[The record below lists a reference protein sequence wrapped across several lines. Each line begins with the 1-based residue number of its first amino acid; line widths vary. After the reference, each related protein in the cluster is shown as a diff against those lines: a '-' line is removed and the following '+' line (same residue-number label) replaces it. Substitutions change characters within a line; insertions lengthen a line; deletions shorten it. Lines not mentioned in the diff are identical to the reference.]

1 MYSGCCRGAFHT
13 SGPGKTEAESAC
25 KFPFILYDAL
35 TPPKCRRNQRNDVCE
50 QVCSVIVKVLS
61 SAVVGIDSFPVDVEV
76 DISRGLPQ
84 FSTVGLP
91 DTAVKESRD
100 RIKAAMK
107 NSGYPFPE
115 NRVTV
120 NLAPADIRKEGTGF
134 DLPIALGILAAE
146 GLVERD
152 RLRDFLVTGELS
164 LDGRVKGV
172 QGVLPSA
179 FMARAQKLGGLIVPA
194 ENAGEAALVQGLE
207 VIPVGFLSDLVDFLN
222 GAKEIPAVTVGAE
235 AACESAR
242 VYPVD
247 FSEIQGQEQAKRAM
261 EVAAAGG
268 HNILMTGPPGSGKT
282 MLAQRI
288 PTILPDLAFEEAL
301 ETTKIYSVAG
311 LLDRREAVVATRPFR
326 APHHTI
332 SDAGLVGGGHTP
344 KPGEISLAHNGVLFL
359 DELPEFKR
367 NVLEVLRQPLE
378 DGQVTITRS
387 VITATFPARFML
399 VAAMN
404 PCPCGYLADARKSCR
419 CSAQQVRQYRSKVS
433 GPLLDRIDIHVEVPS
448 LPYRELAGTV
458 RAESSADVRK
468 RVQRARAIQQ
478 GRFDGA
484 STRLNSRMT
493 GRQLRQFCP
502 LGEES
507 QKLLEMAVDRLGLSA
522 RAYTRVLKV
531 ARTIADLEG
540 EADIGPGHVAEA
552 IQYRALDRSIV

>member
-1 MYSGCCRGAFHT
+1 V
-13 SGPGKTEAESAC
+13 
-25 KFPFILYDAL
+25 D
-35 TPPKCRRNQRNDVCE
+35 
-50 QVCSVIVKVLS
+50 LS
-61 SAVVGIDSFPVDVEV
+61 Q
-76 DISRGLPQ
+76 GLPQ

-91 DTAVKESRD
+91 DAAVKESRD

-107 NSGYPFPE
+107 NSGYRFPE

-146 GLVERD
+146 GLVARE
-152 RLRDFLVTGELS
+152 RLRDYVVMGELS

-179 FMARAQKLGGLIVPA
+179 FMAREQKRKGLIVPA
-194 ENAGEAALVQGLE
+194 DNAGEAALVQGLDI
-207 VIPVGFLSDLVDFLN
+207 IPVEFLCDLVDFLN
-222 GAKEIPAVTVGAE
+222 GAKEIPTAI
-235 AACESAR
+235 CEIAS
-242 VYPVD
+242 VDDMGKHYPVD

-261 EVAAAGG
+261 EVSAAGG

-288 PTILPDLAFEEAL
+288 PTILPELSFEEAL
-301 ETTKIYSVAG
+301 ETTKIYSVSG
-311 LLDRREAVVATRPFR
+311 LLDRREAIVAIRPFR

-332 SDAGLVGGGHTP
+332 SDAGLVGGGQTP

-387 VITATFPARFML
+387 VLTATYPAKFML

-404 PCPCGYLADARKSCR
+404 PCPCGYLADARRSCR
-419 CSAQQVRQYRSKVS
+419 CSAQQIRQYRSKVS

-448 LPYRELAGTV
+448 LPYRELAGTG
-458 RAESSADVRK
+458 RTESSAVVRK
-468 RVQRARAIQQ
+468 RVQAVRNIQKQ
-478 GRFDGA
+478 RFDGGPI
-484 STRLNSRMT
+484 RLNARMT
-493 GRQLRQFCP
+493 GKQLRQFCP
-502 LGEES
+502 LGVES

-531 ARTIADLEG
+531 ARTIADLAG
-540 EADIGPGHVAEA
+540 EANVQPQHVSEA
-552 IQYRALDRSIV
+552 IQYRALDRSVV

>member
-1 MYSGCCRGAFHT
+1 M
-13 SGPGKTEAESAC
+13 
-25 KFPFILYDAL
+25 
-35 TPPKCRRNQRNDVCE
+35 
-50 QVCSVIVKVLS
+50 IVKVLS
-61 SAVVGIDSFPVDVEV
+61 SAVIGIDSFPVDVEV
-76 DISRGLPQ
+76 DLSSGLPQ

-91 DTAVKESRD
+91 DAAVKESRD

-107 NSGYPFPE
+107 NSGYRFPE

-152 RLRDFLVTGELS
+152 RLRDYLVTGELS

-179 FMARAQKLGGLIVPA
+179 FMARELKRKGLIVPA
-194 ENAGEAALVQGLE
+194 DNAGEAALVQGLE
-207 VIPVGFLSDLVDFLN
+207 IIPVEFLCDLVDFLN
-222 GAKEIPAVTVGAE
+222 GAKEIPAAT
-235 AACESAR
+235 CEIAS
-242 VYPVD
+242 VYDAGKHYSVD
-247 FSEIQGQEQAKRAM
+247 YSEIQGQEQAKRAM

-288 PTILPDLAFEEAL
+288 PTILPELSFEEAL
-301 ETTKIYSVAG
+301 ETTKIYSVSG
-311 LLDRREAVVATRPFR
+311 LLDRREAIVATRPFR

-332 SDAGLVGGGHTP
+332 SDAGLVGGGQTP

-387 VITATFPARFML
+387 VLTATYPARFML

-404 PCPCGYLADARKSCR
+404 PCPCGYLADARRSCR
-419 CSAQQVRQYRSKVS
+419 CSAQQIRQYRSKVS

-448 LPYRELAGTV
+448 LPYRELAGAGRT
-458 RAESSADVRK
+458 ESSAVVRK
-468 RVQRARAIQQ
+468 RVQKVRDIQHQ
-478 GRFDGA
+478 RFDGGP
-484 STRLNSRMT
+484 TRLNSRMT
-493 GRQLRQFCP
+493 GKQLRQFCP

-531 ARTIADLEG
+531 ARTIADLAG
-540 EADIGPGHVAEA
+540 EANVEPQHVSEA
-552 IQYRALDRSIV
+552 IQYRALDRSVI